1 MLSSVKHLSVLPA
14 SPNLQ
19 FLSLFLVGH
28 HTCEANSFQC
38 HTGHC
43 IPQRWMC
50 DGDDDCQDD
59 SDEDPQY
66 CGTSRDAHSVTVT
79 HLTSVGH
86 HLKNVIVV
94 LYSKISFLYR
104 AAYYI
109 LLPPTDQHSLQ
120 FIYETVI
127 WNMKLL
133 KRFISQYARPGL
145 ARFWIAKLNNN
156 TLHGKPPLLHS
167 TLFMFPQIWTFN
179 WDGLKAIWGLEGTRF
194 TG

>member
-1 MLSSVKHLSVLPA
+1 MLLSVKHLSVLPA
-14 SPNLQ
+14 SPSLQ

-66 CGTSRDAHSVTVT
+66 CGKSRDTHSVTVT
-79 HLTSVGH
+79 HLASVGH

-94 LYSKISFLYR
+94 LYSKISFLYSE
-104 AAYYI
+104 
-109 LLPPTDQHSLQ
+109 PPTTYCCRLLTN
-120 FIYETVI
+120 TVC
-127 WNMKLL
+127 NSYMKLL
-133 KRFISQYARPGL
+133 YEI
-145 ARFWIAKLNNN
+145 
-156 TLHGKPPLLHS
+156 
-167 TLFMFPQIWTFN
+167 
-179 WDGLKAIWGLEGTRF
+179 
-194 TG
+194 